1 MVKTPL
7 ETLAR
12 AVVALGIASA
22 LMLAAVAAR
31 GATCEPRN
39 PNLVTRAPALVAQ

>member
-1 MVKTPL
+1 MVKPL

-31 GATCEPRN
+31 STTCERTTHQ
-39 PNLVTRAPALVAQ
+39 VASAPALVAQ